1 MITSIKQAMLESKE
15 PTNSPYINKVHNHII
30 VTDSKPIPKPTQKF
44 RCEGKV
50 WCSQM
55 SSCQEATFYIQN
67 CPNTKMD
74 GDGDG
79 IPCRKQ
85 WCH

>member
-1 MITSIKQAMLESKE
+1 MLESKE
-15 PTNSPYINKVHNHII
+15 PINSSYIDKMDNHT
-30 VTDSKPIPKPTQKF
+30 VATDSKPIPKPTQIF
-44 RCEGKV
+44 RCQGKE

-55 SSCQEATFYIQN
+55 SSCAEATFYIQN